1 MEKAEE
7 YTRRTVSI
15 ARAHSEY
22 NTTNSASPYT
32 VLLLLDRSAHARAAR
47 TAG

>member
-22 NTTNSASPYT
+22 TAISSASPFT
-32 VLLLLDRSAHARAAR
+32 VLLPA
-47 TAG
+47 